1 MKFKV
6 NLCFQANKMEGNVDY
21 KDDTTTQ
28 DKVNLVCNLYPS
40 DDVKYDYFEGRYSE
54 FKCKI
59 KQNNTK
65 PLDVITCVKKETEEI
80 ETEDK
85 LSKDSNLF
93 SSYIIKRR
101 IF

>member
-1 MKFKV
+1 
-6 NLCFQANKMEGNVDY
+6 MEGNVDY
-21 KDDTTTQ
+21 KDDTETNY
-28 DKVNLVCNLYPS
+28 KENLVCNLYPS
-40 DDVKYDYFEGRYSE
+40 NDVKYDYFEGRYSE
-54 FKCKI
+54 FKKIKI

-65 PLDVITCVKKETEEI
+65 PLDVISCIKKETEEI